1 MVSFIVILAA
11 GISTEY
17 KKMSAYNS
25 YKVYKG
31 IISRIEK
38 NYSFTKISL
47 YSIGVMFDGEK
58 ELAFDYVI
66 SDREAS
72 EYAEGTDI
80 ILIDFV
86 KLGKAGRFKNYIYDS
101 VVTEKQKVLREQ
113 YAASR
118 LNKYILIGC
127 HHQ

>member
-1 MVSFIVILAA
+1 
-11 GISTEY
+11 
-17 KKMSAYNS
+17 MSAYNS

-72 EYAEGTDI
+72 EYAEGTEI

-86 KLGKAGRFKNYIYDS
+86 GCGNVPKAKNYIYAS
-101 VVTEKQKVLREQ
+101 VMTERQKCLRESE
-113 YAASR
+113 AASR
-118 LNKYILIGC
+118 LNKYILVKG